1 MKKKHFPLLPIVI
14 ILATI
19 VFAYAVVSHYST
31 DGYVRVDKIKIDGN
45 NIVFGTGCKAIVA
58 GTSEER
64 AYSIQMGL
72 DKTINNR
79 PLTADTFVETLKIFN
94 ITLEAVKIKSYDG
107 SFYYSDM
114 ILSNDKKVLTLD
126 TMPSDAIAIAV
137 RLDAPIYVNETLL
150 NEIGQ
155 NIC

>member
-31 DGYVRVDKIKIDGN
+31 DGYVRVDKLSIDGN
-45 NIVFGTGCKAIVA
+45 NIIFGTGCKAIIA
-58 GTSEER
+58 ETSEER
-64 AYSIQMGL
+64 AYAIQLGL

-79 PLTADTFVETLKIFN
+79 PLTHDTFVETLKSFN

-107 SFYYSDM
+107 QFYYSDM

-150 NEIGQ
+150 NEIGED
-155 NIC
+155 IC